1 MSTARRPRPA
11 DRRTNGKGAGAGR
24 SNAAGGGRSKPE
36 VGGRSKAAGA
46 SRSKGASS
54 AGGLGYLP
62 LAAFALLYLTATLL
76 WRLPS
81 WVVLVYG
88 VASVLCFAAYA
99 LDKAAAVRGRWR
111 TPERTLLVLGLA
123 CGWPGAILAQQWL
136 RHKSSKTAFRAV
148 FWCTVA
154 ANVAAF
160 IWLARWQAA

>member
-11 DRRTNGKGAGAGR
+11 ARRSSG
-24 SNAAGGGRSKPE
+24 NAAGGERSPAA
-36 VGGRSKAAGA
+36 VGGRGKAAGRA
-46 SRSKGASS
+46 RG

-62 LAAFALLYLTATLL
+62 LAAFALLYLAANVL

-81 WVVLVYG
+81 WVALVYG

-99 LDKAAAVRGRWR
+99 LDKAAAMRGRWR
-111 TPERTLLVLGLA
+111 TPERTLLMLGLA

-136 RHKSSKTAFRAV
+136 RHKSAKTAFRAV

-160 IWLARWQAA
+160 AWLARWHAA